1 MIKKKKE
8 KKKLNLKKS
17 DFNGVTLMEGIEDY
31 LPEEAD
37 QDDVYQLIEESL
49 KENIVEVKKG
59 KTREAGTITKNQA
72 KIISTILYDKIKKGK
87 LDKSGKIEQ
96 IDTSKYPEL
105 KGVEVKI
112 GIRKFTKDV
121 VKDYLYT
128 DEKVDDSKV
137 DKAYS
142 NLNKNN
148 ESINALTIEIK

>member
-1 MIKKKKE
+1 M
-8 KKKLNLKKS
+8 NLKKS